1 MPRERRVERL
11 LPPAVITECL
21 LRRIAGRI
29 PDSLQNR
36 ATWFVGFGSNSVTE
50 PNLDALFAEIRDEV
64 RFDELSLEVLDDES
78 ASHTFTLW
86 CQMDSIGISYNVSTE
101 KESSFLRLA
110 EDIEGL
116 FDQSKRLRARIPQP
130 LRVWGSLRG
139 PTFLIGSASAPML
152 SKLNMTR
159 VMEDILSR
167 VVAHILTLALGWLLG
182 VLTSDYIKA
191 LFTLLG
197 SIK

>member
-1 MPRERRVERL
+1 MPRERRFERL

-29 PDSLQNR
+29 PHSLQNR

-50 PNLDALFAEIRDEV
+50 SNLDTLFAEIRDEV
-64 RFDELSLEVLDDES
+64 RFDELSLEVLDDENS
-78 ASHTFTLW
+78 SHTFTLW
-86 CQMDSIGISYNVSTE
+86 CQMDSIGISYNVPTE
-101 KESSFLRLA
+101 KESSFLSLA

-139 PTFLIGSASAPML
+139 PTFLIGSASAPIL
-152 SKLNMTR
+152 SKLNLTR
-159 VMEDILSR
+159 IMEDILSR
-167 VVAHILTLALGWLLG
+167 ARIVYNSPLIRW
-182 VLTSDYIKA
+182 
-191 LFTLLG
+191 
-197 SIK
+197 